1 MPNAQFL
8 LTFNLQRMKPYTFL
22 LILSSLGETRQAT
35 TIQKAFQ
42 RLLAPSLVPLG
53 VDFGTCRHSPI
64 GVTSVLQRQKIGP
77 RTALGSGP
85 VHMALQ
91 PSGLNFAVFLA
102 VWPHVWVQLRI
113 LAVTSVN
120 PRCQRRMEHIEECN
134 LQNMILKVHFAVE

>member
-1 MPNAQFL
+1 MPNAKFL

-22 LILSSLGETRQAT
+22 LILSSLRETRQAT

-42 RLLAPSLVPLG
+42 RLLAPSLFRWVLILAPAGTPRSASHQCCSAKKSVPEL
-53 VDFGTCRHSPI
+53 RLAL
-64 GVTSVLQRQKIGP
+64 VL
-77 RTALGSGP
+77 P
-85 VHMALQ
+85 VWPSLRGFILQ
-91 PSGLNFAVFLA
+91 FFLA
-102 VWPHVWVQLRI
+102 VWPHVWVQFRI